1 MIKVKEDRDRGRS
14 FGSKIDRRKKRLRDP
29 LEIGEKVLV
38 MAKRLRKKDARR
50 RLYKSTAENKTFFNR
65 DRIFKISKRSKLNN
79 NTYLLA

>member
-50 RLYKSTAENKTFFNR
+50 RLYKSTEENKTFFNR
-65 DRIFKISKRSKLNN
+65 DRIFKISERSKLNN